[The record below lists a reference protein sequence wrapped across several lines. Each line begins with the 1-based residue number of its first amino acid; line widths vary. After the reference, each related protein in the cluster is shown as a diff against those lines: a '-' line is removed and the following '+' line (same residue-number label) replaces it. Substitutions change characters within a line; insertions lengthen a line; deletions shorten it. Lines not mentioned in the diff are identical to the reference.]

1 MSSNVIPS
9 HVAVIAGASGL
20 VGGECLRLLLLS
32 DNYTQVIAL
41 VRRPLEIS
49 HPKLRELIVDFA
61 RLPQLPEFAGADV
74 FSTLGTTMKQAGS
87 REAFRQIDFDA
98 NLALATLAAKGG
110 AGQFVVV
117 SSIGADPSSS
127 TFYLKVKGELEAAL
141 KLLPF
146 RSLQVFRPSFLAGDR
161 LGSRPGERV
170 GVAVAKALDFAFV
183 GSLKRFSPVDV
194 DALATAML
202 HAARRAE
209 PGVHIYEYEQI
220 LELAKS

>member
-110 AGQFVVV
+110 ACQFVIV

-161 LGSRPGERV
+161 LGSRPAERV

-209 PGVHIYEYEQI
+209 PDVHIYEYEQI